1 MEGVRRGNKRD
12 LERSLATACDRDG
25 STGHSGQDNSRI
37 IGGGVR
43 NWGSSPLNIN

>member
-1 MEGVRRGNKRD
+1 MNKCGGGADNKRD

-37 IGGGVR
+37 IGVGSIIGV
-43 NWGSSPLNIN
+43 LHH